1 MGKIINSV
9 SPFDRKFILIPSL
22 LEKKNCRTSGRL
34 FTLVLKIHISSH
46 YWKSIYLASSA
57 IQNSPWSLL
66 EAPNLRTLF
75 QPCLIGT
82 ISSDDQVCTASPS
95 LAEPPHQP
103 PHKVPKMTTTSG
115 FWSTTRQMFKPL
127 PVFTTVCLSV
137 CSTAPWAPRP
147 RPQLICVSSLI
158 ASVSEYFQVNMYL
171 AEGTIDCPTCED
183 SEDT

>member
-1 MGKIINSV
+1 MFLIVCFIPWVNNSV
-9 SPFDRKFILIPSL
+9 SPFDPKFILIPNL
-22 LEKKNCRTSGRL
+22 LGKKNCRTSGQL
-34 FTLVLKIHISSH
+34 YKLVLKIHISSH
-46 YWKSIYLASSA
+46 YWKSICLASSD

-103 PHKVPKMTTTSG
+103 LRKVPKMTTISG
-115 FWSTTRQMFKPL
+115 FWSATNQMFKSLLMFPQQ
-127 PVFTTVCLSV
+127 SV
-137 CSTAPWAPRP
+137 YSTARGAPLP

-158 ASVSEYFQVNMYL
+158 ANVSEYFQVNC
-171 AEGTIDCPTCED
+171 T
-183 SEDT
+183 

>member
-9 SPFDRKFILIPSL
+9 SPFDRKFILIPNL

-34 FTLVLKIHISSH
+34 YKLVLKIHISSH
-46 YWKSIYLASSA
+46 CWKSRYLTSTA

-82 ISSDDQVCTASPS
+82 ISSDDQVRTPS

-127 PVFTTVCLSV
+127 PVFHNSLSVCLSV
-137 CSTAPWAPRP
+137 PLLLGRPAPGP
-147 RPQLICVSSLI
+147 S
-158 ASVSEYFQVNMYL
+158 
-171 AEGTIDCPTCED
+171 
-183 SEDT
+183 